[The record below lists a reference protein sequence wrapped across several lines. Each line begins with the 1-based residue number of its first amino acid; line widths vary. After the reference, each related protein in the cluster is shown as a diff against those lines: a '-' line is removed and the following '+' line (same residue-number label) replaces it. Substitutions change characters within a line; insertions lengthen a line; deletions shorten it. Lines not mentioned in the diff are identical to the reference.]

1 MSTVDFAYH
10 TVYNNSMKIVLEQ
23 EGKHLIMQIVNDE
36 IIDGVDIGWG
46 AAIVDVDHDLKGR
59 QGVKRM
65 SYDTWHWDL
74 RKQQEAEEYITY
86 FYLKHE

>member
-1 MSTVDFAYH
+1 
-10 TVYNNSMKIVLEQ
+10 MKIVLEQ
-23 EGKHLIMQIVNDE
+23 
-36 IIDGVDIGWG
+36 DGRLLVMYIAHEPNQFDLSW
-46 AAIVDVDHDLKGR
+46 DVTVADMAKELDHR

>member
-1 MSTVDFAYH
+1 
-10 TVYNNSMKIVLEQ
+10 MKIVLEQ
-23 EGKHLIMQIVNDE
+23 EGKHLVMQIVNDK
-36 IIDGVDIGWG
+36 IIDGVSIGWG
-46 AAIVDVDHDLKGR
+46 AAIIDVDQDLKGR
-59 QGVKRM
+59 QGVRRM

>member
-1 MSTVDFAYH
+1 
-10 TVYNNSMKIVLEQ
+10 MKIVLEQ
-23 EGKHLIMQIVNDE
+23 VGGHLEMTIEYDDVSDHRSLDST
-36 IIDGVDIGWG
+36 IIDMTAELDN
-46 AAIVDVDHDLKGR
+46 R
-59 QGVKRM
+59 QGVRRM

>member
-1 MSTVDFAYH
+1 
-10 TVYNNSMKIVLEQ
+10 MKIVLEQ
-23 EGKHLIMQIVNDE
+23 EGKHLIMQIVNDK
-36 IIDGVDIGWG
+36 IIDGVGIGWS
-46 AAIVDVDHDLKGR
+46 AAIIDVDQDLKGR
-59 QGVKRM
+59 QGVRRM

>member
-1 MSTVDFAYH
+1 
-10 TVYNNSMKIVLEQ
+10 MKIVLEQ
-23 EGKHLIMQIVNDE
+23 DGGHLVMYIAHEPNQFE
-36 IIDGVDIGWG
+36 LSW
-46 AAIVDVDHDLKGR
+46 DVTVTDMANELDRR
-59 QGVKRM
+59 QGVRRM

>member
-1 MSTVDFAYH
+1 
-10 TVYNNSMKIVLEQ
+10 MKIVLEQ

-36 IIDGVDIGWG
+36 IIDGVGIGWSV
-46 AAIVDVDHDLKGR
+46 AIADVDQDLKGR

>member
-1 MSTVDFAYH
+1 
-10 TVYNNSMKIVLEQ
+10 MKILLEQ
-23 EGKHLIMQIVNDE
+23 EGGHIKMRVAATD
-36 IIDGVDIGWG
+36 IIDDVDRNWG
-46 AAIVDVDHDLKGR
+46 AAIADIAEDLKGR
-59 QGVKRM
+59 QGVRRM